1 MKESKISNII
11 LDYCEGIEHLEFSK
25 SDLPE
30 MVEKILN
37 ELTKSDKEYAKKHG
51 LSYGEMR
58 DFKEDQIREEEMM
71 VTWYQ
76 MKEKERKDF
85 EDSPQ
90 AIYAAW

>member
-37 ELTKSDKEYAKKHG
+37 ELKDNEEEIRRLKEENAELK
-51 LSYGEMR
+51 
-58 DFKEDQIREEEMM
+58 DQIEFD
-71 VTWYQ
+71 YI
-76 MKEKERKDF
+76 DY
-85 EDSPQ
+85 
-90 AIYAAW
+90 IG